1 MPCERLSLRSIE
13 GRLVDSGWAALLG
26 AFAGAAASLGG
37 IIITDWLQAH
47 RKAKADKPTRTLL
60 KDMLKSGQN
69 WRRLSTLAN
78 VTGLTESE
86 VKKHLVEIGAR
97 GSETNPALWGL
108 VSRNPLPEHDPNS
121 N

>member
-1 MPCERLSLRSIE
+1 M
-13 GRLVDSGWAALLG
+13 DSGLAAFLG
-26 AFAGAAASLGG
+26 ALAGAAASLAG
-37 IIITDWLQAH
+37 ILTTDWLQAR
-47 RKAKADKPTRTLL
+47 RKAEANKPTKKLL

-86 VKKHLVEIGAR
+86 VKKLLVEIGAR